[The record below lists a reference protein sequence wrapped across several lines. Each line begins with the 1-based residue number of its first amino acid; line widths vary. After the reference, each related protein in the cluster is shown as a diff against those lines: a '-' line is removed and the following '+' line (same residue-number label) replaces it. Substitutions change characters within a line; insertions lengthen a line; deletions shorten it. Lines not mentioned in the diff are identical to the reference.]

1 MNKFETHGYLKSI
14 QNIDA
19 VIAVT
24 NKLLIWLVK
33 PRVKQSMPLKIMQQ
47 VTCAAGFVSI
57 W

>member
-1 MNKFETHGYLKSI
+1 MNKLETHEYLKSI

-24 NKLLIWLVK
+24 NKLLIWQVK
-33 PRVKQSMPLKIMQQ
+33 PRVKQSMPLKVMQQ